1 MPQFFSN
8 KRLILL
14 LVGVIFLVALISFSL
29 RDRDNAS
36 LPEQIIKD
44 VVGFGQAIFSKPTQY
59 ITGVFDNVD
68 SLLNTYEENKR
79 LKGRLEEFAKLQADV
94 NDLASE
100 NTRLREIVDKEEDLR
115 EYDPIQ
121 ATVIARNP
129 DQWEEKVVL
138 DKGEVHGVKVNMA
151 VITAR
156 GLIGKVIL
164 TTPFTSTVE
173 LLSTQNPNYRVS
185 AMVAGEKEVFGLI
198 EGYDDERK
206 ELILKRVDSNIEIK
220 KGQKILSSGLGGIF
234 PKGILIGEITEVTT
248 DDFGLTKMA
257 YIKPAAEFALL
268 DHVMIAERTMTT
280 EDGTDGDTLNED
292 DSTEEEDAP

>member
-29 RDRDNAS
+29 RDRDHAS

-44 VVGFGQAIFSKPTQY
+44 VVGFGQSIFSKPTQY

-79 LKGRLEEFAKLQADV
+79 LKSRLEEFAKLQADV

-100 NTRLREIVDKEEDLR
+100 NTRLREIVDKQDDLR
-115 EYDPIQ
+115 EYEPIQ

-129 DQWEEKVVL
+129 DQWEEKVIL
-138 DKGEVHGVKVNMA
+138 DKGEVHGVKKNMA
-151 VITAR
+151 VMTAQ
-156 GLIGKVIL
+156 GLIGKVKL

-173 LLSTQNPNYRVS
+173 LLSTQDPNYRVS
-185 AMVAGEKEVFGLI
+185 AMVAGKTEVFGLI
-198 EGYDDERK
+198 EGYDEERK
-206 ELILKRVDSNIEIK
+206 ELILKRIDSNIKIE
-220 KGQKILSSGLGGIF
+220 KGQKIMSSGLGGIF
-234 PKGILIGEITEVTT
+234 PKGILIGEITEVST

-257 YIKPAAEFALL
+257 YIKPSADFALL
-268 DHVMIAERTMTT
+268 DHVMIAKRTMTT
-280 EDGTDGDTLNED
+280 VDGTDGED
-292 DSTEEEDAP
+292 GEAEEASKDGDES

>member
-44 VVGFGQAIFSKPTQY
+44 VVGFGQSVFSKPTHY

-79 LKGRLEEFAKLQADV
+79 LKGRLEEFAKLQGNV

-100 NTRLREIVDKEEDLR
+100 NTRLREIVDKLDDLR
-115 EYDPIQ
+115 EYEPIQ

-129 DQWEEKVVL
+129 DQWEEKVIL
-138 DKGEVHGVKVNMA
+138 DRGEVHGVKKNMA
-151 VITAR
+151 VMTAQ
-156 GLIGKVIL
+156 GLIGKVKL
-164 TTPFTSTVE
+164 TTPLTSTVE
-173 LLSTQNPNYRVS
+173 LLSTQDPNYRVS
-185 AMVAGEKEVFGLI
+185 AMVSGEKEIFGLI

-206 ELILKRVDSNIEIK
+206 ELILKRIDSNLKIE
-220 KGQKILSSGLGGIF
+220 KGQKVMSSGLGGIF
-234 PKGILIGEITEVTT
+234 PKGLPIGEITEVTT
-248 DDFGLTKMA
+248 DDFGLTKLA
-257 YIKPAAEFALL
+257 YVKPAAEFALL
-268 DHVMIAERTMTT
+268 DHVMIAKRSMVTV
-280 EDGTDGDTLNED
+280 DGTDGGNSADKNSED
-292 DSTEEEDAP
+292 EDAS